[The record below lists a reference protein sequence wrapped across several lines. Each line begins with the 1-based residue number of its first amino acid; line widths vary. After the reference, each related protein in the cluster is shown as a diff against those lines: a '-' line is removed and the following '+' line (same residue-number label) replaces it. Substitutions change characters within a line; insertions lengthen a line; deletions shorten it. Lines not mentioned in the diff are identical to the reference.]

1 MAVASLTFLQSFSL
15 NLRSDFSDIQAHEFR
30 GFEST
35 FMACCELKDT
45 AKNIVDDKNI
55 CFHCISCSQPS
66 ALGINQLNP
75 VCLEKNVAFQSINVN
90 TVLLI
95 SDDNVPLLCR
105 LVLAE
110 REDLSASG

>member
-1 MAVASLTFLQSFSL
+1 MIYRPMSSGVLRALSWPVVNLKTLQ
-15 NLRSDFSDIQAHEFR
+15 
-30 GFEST
+30 
-35 FMACCELKDT
+35 
-45 AKNIVDDKNI
+45 KNIVDDKNI

-66 ALGINQLNP
+66 ALGINQLTP